1 MDFQIR
7 KAVPGEE
14 KQVIH
19 VNIQTWKTAYKGIVD
34 QPFLD
39 DLSED
44 GEKRLAGI
52 RRDIAAEKVYVAAT
66 GGEIVGIAIY
76 GAARGGKYAGCGELY
91 ALYVLD
97 ACQRSGIGGQL
108 VNTVENDLARKGYR
122 EMIIGCLS
130 ENPSCGFYGKMG
142 GRLTEENTRMIGGR
156 DYRES
161 IYRYELSAPQKV

>member
-14 KQVIH
+14 KQVVH
-19 VNIQTWKTAYKGIVD
+19 VMVQTWKTAYKGIVD

-39 DLSED
+39 HLSED
-44 GEKRLAGI
+44 GEKRLSSI
-52 RRDIAAEKVYVAAT
+52 HRDIAEGKIFVAAT
-66 GGEIVGIAIY
+66 GDEIVGIAIY
-76 GAARGGKYAGCGELY
+76 GTARDEKYAECGELY

-108 VNTVENDLARKGYR
+108 VNAVENDLARKGYR

-130 ENPSCGFYGKMG
+130 ENPSRSFYEKMG
-142 GRLTEENTRMIGGR
+142 GRRAEEKACTIGGR

-161 IYRYELSAPQKV
+161 IYRYELSAPQGV